1 MNAATLQK
9 SATATRRVT
18 ANLPHQLLIEAQQ
31 ISGKGITETLI
42 LGLEMLHRRR
52 AFETGRSLKGKL
64 LLDIDI
70 ETSRERR
77 R

>member
-1 MNAATLQK
+1 MNTVVLDETRAQ
-9 SATATRRVT
+9 TRRVT

-31 ISGKGITETLI
+31 ISGKGITETLV
-42 LGLEMLHRRR
+42 LGLEMLRRRR
-52 AFETGRSLKGKL
+52 AFETGRSLKGRL
-64 LLDIDI
+64 QLDIDT